1 MITIGLTGNLGTGK
15 STVAKMFAQCGAVV
29 IDADVIVHGL
39 FKSNPKVI
47 NDVVRRFGKE
57 IVSDKVVDRRKLAEI
72 VFRDE
77 TKLKQLTSIVHPIA
91 LKEVQGQIQRLRK
104 NPQNR
109 MVVID
114 APLLI
119 EAGWHK
125 WVDYLI
131 VVKSSRQL
139 QEERLI
145 KERAMSRAEI
155 ARRLKAQL
163 PIQQKINMADIVIDN
178 RSSLNNTQ
186 QQTNMIVQKLMD
198 RAKSS

>member
-1 MITIGLTGNLGTGK
+1 
-15 STVAKMFAQCGAVV
+15 MFAQCGAVV